1 MNFVSCSY
9 SVNGKTEDI
18 RLINNLIETIQRDVR
33 ALQIIKGDDAKY
45 IIEFYQLYT
54 RILKMEKLAMS
65 VDNNPLLMSK
75 IHSKYQECFSDVLV
89 VLEDAVKVNDID
101 EKFYLDCADFCKK
114 QYTEFKDFYE
124 IDLKTY

>member
-1 MNFVSCSY
+1 MNTFSY
-9 SVNGKTEDI
+9 S
-18 RLINNLIETIQRDVR
+18 INETIKSESITVINDLLETIQRDVR
-33 ALQIIKGDDAKY
+33 ALQIIGDDAKY

-54 RILKMEKLAMS
+54 KILKMEKLAMS

-75 IHSKYQECFSDVLV
+75 IHSKFQECFSDILV
-89 VLEDAVKVNDID
+89 VLEDAVKVNHVG
-101 EKFYLDCADFCKK
+101 ENFYLDCADFCKK